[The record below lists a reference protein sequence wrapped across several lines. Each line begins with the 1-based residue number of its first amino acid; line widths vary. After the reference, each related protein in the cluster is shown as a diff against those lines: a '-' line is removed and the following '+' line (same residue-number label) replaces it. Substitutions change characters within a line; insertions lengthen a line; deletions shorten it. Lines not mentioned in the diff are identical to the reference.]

1 MTNTPVANDADVP
14 ETAPDFQAMAR
25 KIMTTVNASY
35 GRDYSP
41 QQLANKIIEQHVAD
55 QIDGAVFAF
64 FTEIRP
70 ELREA
75 FVREMSLDVD
85 AVSKLA
91 VRIGELAGFPIDP
104 FQPTAPTQMQGPRQP
119 YAHEVSDRL
128 SLLHARRHA
137 DLIVSDPTL
146 IPKALNQLECQ
157 RLQNA
162 ATRLWCFVLRR
173 RPLEA
178 VIELLLEDSARGREL
193 RGGNPFSLV
202 APMQSEAERRAIY
215 RQAKRETETSHN
227 LGGNH

>member
-1 MTNTPVANDADVP
+1 MTNTLVANEAHVP

-41 QQLANKIIEQHVAD
+41 QQLADKIMEQHVTD
-55 QIDGAVFAF
+55 QIEGAVFAF

-70 ELREA
+70 ELRKA
-75 FVREMSLDVD
+75 FVREMNLDVD
-85 AVSKLA
+85 TVNKLA
-91 VRIGELAGFPIDP
+91 VRIGELAGFPVDLI
-104 FQPTAPTQMQGPRQP
+104 QPTASTQMQRPRQP

-137 DLIVSDPTL
+137 ALIISDPTL
-146 IPKALNQLECQ
+146 ISKALNRLEHQ
-157 RLQNA
+157 QLQNA
-162 ATRLWCFVLRR
+162 ATRLWRFVLQR
-173 RPLEA
+173 RPLEV

-202 APMQSEAERRAIY
+202 APMQSEAERRALY
-215 RQAKRETETSHN
+215 RQAKREAGTSCIS
-227 LGGNH
+227 GGNH